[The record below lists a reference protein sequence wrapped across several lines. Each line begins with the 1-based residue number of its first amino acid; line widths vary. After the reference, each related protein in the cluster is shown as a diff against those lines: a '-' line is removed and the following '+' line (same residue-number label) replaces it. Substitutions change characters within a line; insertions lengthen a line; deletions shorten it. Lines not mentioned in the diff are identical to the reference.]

1 MWVKNI
7 GLDKLR
13 SGIDMLEQEIMK
25 NENRLSEAIKSAD
38 IRVLD
43 TLLHDDLLFVLPNG
57 QTITKQMDIDDY
69 RLGYMVVSA
78 IEVSERFISTYADT
92 VVVSLIANLKA
103 QYKGNNIDGLY
114 RYLRIWKLSNNGY
127 KVIAGSAVQLYN

>member
-1 MWVKNI
+1 MNI

-127 KVIAGSAVQLYN
+127 KVIAGSAVQMYN